1 MNLAL
6 AAAPYNI
13 NNEKTDNINNNQ
25 ESYINKKKRTKTI
38 KKQKTSYNE
47 KVQQKNPVKNEKVQS
62 AMFQIYN
69 NMDSEDN
76 EYLGDYDPIPS
87 NPESAGVNRTIE
99 REDDDDSKENYANLN
114 GEDDNGDNR
123 DNRDNDESVNTH
135 SDISN
140 MYAESYY
147 NQFMPQ
153 QPPTYQV
160 SKRLDSDDINTKL
173 AYLIELLEQE
183 KKEKTDHMTEEII
196 LYGFLGVFV
205 IYVVDSLVRIGKYTR

>member
-1 MNLAL
+1 
-6 AAAPYNI
+6 
-13 NNEKTDNINNNQ
+13 
-25 ESYINKKKRTKTI
+25 
-38 KKQKTSYNE
+38 
-47 KVQQKNPVKNEKVQS
+47 
-62 AMFQIYN
+62 
-69 NMDSEDN
+69 MDSEDN
-76 EYLGDYDPIPS
+76 EYLGDYNPIPS

-99 REDDDDSKENYANLN
+99 REQDDEKENYTNLN
-114 GEDDNGDNR
+114 GEDDNE
-123 DNRDNDESVNTH
+123 DNDESINSH

-160 SKRLDSDDINTKL
+160 PKRLDSDDINTKL

-205 IYVVDSLVRIGKYTR
+205 IYVVDSFVRIGKYTR

>member
-13 NNEKTDNINNNQ
+13 NNENTDNNINNQ
-25 ESYINKKKRTKTI
+25 ESYISKKKRTKSI

-47 KVQQKNPVKNEKVQS
+47 KIQQKNPIKNEKVQS

-76 EYLGDYDPIPS
+76 EYLGDYNPIPS

-99 REDDDDSKENYANLN
+99 REQDDEKENYTNLN
-114 GEDDNGDNR
+114 GEDDNE
-123 DNRDNDESVNTH
+123 DNDESVNSH

-160 SKRLDSDDINTKL
+160 PKRLDSDDINTKL

-205 IYVVDSLVRIGKYTR
+205 IYVVDSFVRIGKYTR

>member
-13 NNEKTDNINNNQ
+13 NNDKTDNINNNQ
-25 ESYINKKKRTKTI
+25 ESYISKKKRTKSI

-47 KVQQKNPVKNEKVQS
+47 KIQQKNPIKNDKVQS

-99 REDDDDSKENYANLN
+99 REEDDDSKENYANLN
-114 GEDDNGDNR
+114 GEDDNGDNI
-123 DNRDNDESVNTH
+123 DNDESINSH

-160 SKRLDSDDINTKL
+160 PKRLDSDDINTKL

-205 IYVVDSLVRIGKYTR
+205 IYVVDSFVRIGKYTR

>member
-13 NNEKTDNINNNQ
+13 NNENTDNNINNQ
-25 ESYINKKKRTKTI
+25 ESYISKKKRTKSI

-47 KVQQKNPVKNEKVQS
+47 KIQQKNPIKNEKVQS

-76 EYLGDYDPIPS
+76 EYLGDYNPIPS
-87 NPESAGVNRTIE
+87 NPESAGVNRTID
-99 REDDDDSKENYANLN
+99 REQDDEKENYTNLN
-114 GEDDNGDNR
+114 GEDDNEDNI
-123 DNRDNDESVNTH
+123 DNDEPINSH

-147 NQFMPQ
+147 KQFMPQ

-160 SKRLDSDDINTKL
+160 PKRLDSDDINTKL

-205 IYVVDSLVRIGKYTR
+205 IYVVDSFVRIGKYTR

>member
-13 NNEKTDNINNNQ
+13 NNENTDNNINNQ
-25 ESYINKKKRTKTI
+25 ESYISKKKRTKSI

-47 KVQQKNPVKNEKVQS
+47 KIQQKNPIKNEKVQS

-69 NMDSEDN
+69 NMGSEDN
-76 EYLGDYDPIPS
+76 EYLGDYNPIPS

-99 REDDDDSKENYANLN
+99 REQDDEKENYTNLN
-114 GEDDNGDNR
+114 GEDDNEDNI
-123 DNRDNDESVNTH
+123 DNDESINSH

-160 SKRLDSDDINTKL
+160 PKRLDSDDINTKL

-205 IYVVDSLVRIGKYTR
+205 IYVVDSFVRIGKYTR

>member
-13 NNEKTDNINNNQ
+13 NNENTDNNINNQ
-25 ESYINKKKRTKTI
+25 ESYISKKKRTKSI

-47 KVQQKNPVKNEKVQS
+47 KIQQKNPIKNEKVQS

-76 EYLGDYDPIPS
+76 EYLGDYNPIPS

-99 REDDDDSKENYANLN
+99 REQDDEKENYTNLN
-114 GEDDNGDNR
+114 GEDDI
-123 DNRDNDESVNTH
+123 DNDESINSH

-160 SKRLDSDDINTKL
+160 PKRLDSDDINTKL

-205 IYVVDSLVRIGKYTR
+205 IYVVDSFVRIGKYTR

>member
-13 NNEKTDNINNNQ
+13 NNENTDNNINNQ
-25 ESYINKKKRTKTI
+25 ESYISKKKRTKSI

-47 KVQQKNPVKNEKVQS
+47 KIQQKNPIKNEKVQS

-76 EYLGDYDPIPS
+76 EYLGDYNPIPS

-99 REDDDDSKENYANLN
+99 REQDDEKENYTNLN
-114 GEDDNGDNR
+114 GEDDNE
-123 DNRDNDESVNTH
+123 DNDESINSH

-160 SKRLDSDDINTKL
+160 PKRLDSDDINTKL

-205 IYVVDSLVRIGKYTR
+205 IYVVDSFVRIGKYTR

>member
-13 NNEKTDNINNNQ
+13 NNDKTDNINNNQ
-25 ESYINKKKRTKTI
+25 ESYISKKKRTKSI

-47 KVQQKNPVKNEKVQS
+47 KIQQKNPIKNDKVQS

-99 REDDDDSKENYANLN
+99 REEDDDSKENYANLN
-114 GEDDNGDNR
+114 GEDDNEDNI
-123 DNRDNDESVNTH
+123 DNDESINSH

-160 SKRLDSDDINTKL
+160 PKRLDSDDINTKL

-205 IYVVDSLVRIGKYTR
+205 IYVVDSFVRIGKYTR

>member
-13 NNEKTDNINNNQ
+13 NNENTDNNINNQ
-25 ESYINKKKRTKTI
+25 ESYISKKKRTKSI

-47 KVQQKNPVKNEKVQS
+47 KIQQKNPIKNEKVQS

-76 EYLGDYDPIPS
+76 EYLGDYNPIPS

-99 REDDDDSKENYANLN
+99 REQDDEKENYTNLN
-114 GEDDNGDNR
+114 GEDDNEE
-123 DNRDNDESVNTH
+123 NDEPVNIH

-160 SKRLDSDDINTKL
+160 PKRLDSDDINTKL

-205 IYVVDSLVRIGKYTR
+205 IYVVDSFVRIGKYTR

>member
-13 NNEKTDNINNNQ
+13 NNDKTDNINNNQ
-25 ESYINKKKRTKTI
+25 ESYISKKKRTKSI

-87 NPESAGVNRTIE
+87 NPESVGVNRTIE
-99 REDDDDSKENYANLN
+99 REEDDDSKENYANLN
-114 GEDDNGDNR
+114 GEDNGDNGDN
-123 DNRDNDESVNTH
+123 DESINSH
-135 SDISN
+135 SDINN

-160 SKRLDSDDINTKL
+160 PKRLDSDDMNTKL

-205 IYVVDSLVRIGKYTR
+205 IYVVDSFVRIGKYTR